1 MSELI
6 DLAIER
12 IERAGRVLRA
22 ASETRVLDALE
33 AALAALGDPSSPIG
47 REAFGPI
54 AERSGLSAE
63 GAAWALETTLAE
75 ASGAKLREGLD
86 RMTRASAG
94 YRATP
99 VRSHAIVLAG
109 NVFTSCVR
117 PMVWSLLARVPMV
130 VKLAGADEGLAELVG
145 IALTACDPEL
155 GEAIAI
161 VRSGGSSAA
170 IYAELAARVDL
181 VSAFGGDHAIGEMR
195 GKTSAT
201 TDFVAHGHGLGA
213 VIVLREALSSDVD
226 GLCARLALDVAAYDQ
241 RGCLSP
247 QAVFVEKGGEIGPRD
262 LAERL
267 ATRGLAPLARS
278 MPRGAL
284 PVQVGAQQVQ
294 WRGVASSLHELFEGD
309 GYAVSHEGTSALR
322 PTPGYRN
329 VAVHAIE
336 SLGELEPRLGPLG
349 AHLKVIGV
357 AGDDARLA
365 LPSPLAPRLCPLG
378 EMQRPPLL
386 AATDGVPPW
395 QGLTRL
401 G

>member
-1 MSELI
+1 MSEVV
-6 DLAIER
+6 DLALAR
-12 IERAGRVLRA
+12 IERAGPVLRA
-22 ASETRVLDALE
+22 ASSTRVLDALE
-33 AALAALGDPSSPIG
+33 AALAAMSDPSSPVG
-47 REAFGPI
+47 REAYGSI
-54 AERSGLSAE
+54 AERSGLSAS
-63 GAAWALETTLAE
+63 GAAWALETTLVE
-75 ASGAKLREGLD
+75 TRGEKLREALD
-86 RMTRASAG
+86 HMARATAG
-94 YRATP
+94 YRGTP

-117 PMVWSLLARVPMV
+117 PMVWSLLARVPMI
-130 VKLAGADEGLAELVG
+130 VKLASGDEGLAELFG
-145 IALTACDPEL
+145 IALTTCDPEL

-161 VRSGGSSAA
+161 VHGGGSSAA
-170 IYAELAARVDL
+170 IYGELAARVDL

-213 VIVLREALSSDVD
+213 AVVLRDALSSDVD

-247 QAVFVEKGGEIGPRD
+247 QVVFVEKGGELGPRD
-262 LAERL
+262 LADRL
-267 ATRGLAPLARS
+267 ATHGLAPLARS

-294 WRGVASSLHELFEGD
+294 WRGLASSLHELFEGD
-309 GYAVSHEGTSALR
+309 GYAVSYEGPSGLR

-336 SLGELEPRLGPLG
+336 SAAELATRLGPLG
-349 AHLKVIGV
+349 AHLKVLGV
-357 AGDDARLA
+357 AGDEARLA
-365 LPSPLAPRLCPLG
+365 LPSPLSPRICPLG
-378 EMQRPPLL
+378 QMQRPPLL
-386 AATDGVPPW
+386 AATDGLPPW
-395 QGLTRL
+395 QGLVRL